1 MSDNVRTI
9 HHFIDLKAIDLET
22 LNSIIQKAKDLKK
35 EENKYSDVLKNKQL
49 VMFFEKESTRT
60 RISFEIAINHLGG
73 NAIVI
78 NKDYAQISRG
88 ESFSDTAKVIS
99 RYADIAMLRTFKHE
113 SLMEFVN
120 SSTIPVI
127 NGLTDRSHPCQ
138 VMADI
143 LTFEE
148 KKGSIAGKNI
158 AWVGDCNNMANT
170 WMQAAEKFK
179 FKFSVSCPTELST
192 ISKNTDFINY
202 FENPNDA
209 VENADLVLTDTWV
222 SMGDL
227 NDKHKKEILKPYQI
241 NGNLLSSAKK
251 DFIFMHCLPAHR
263 GEEVTNDVIDSKHSV
278 VFDEAENRLHIQKA
292 ILLWCLKKI

>member
-1 MSDNVRTI
+1 MSDTI
-9 HHFIDLKAIDLET
+9 KKIRHFVDLKEINLDT
-22 LNSIIQKAKDLKK
+22 LNLIIQKAKDLKK
-35 EENKYSDVLKNKQL
+35 AENKYSDVLKNKQL

-73 NAIVI
+73 NGIII
-78 NKDYAQISRG
+78 NKDSAQISRG

-99 RYADIAMLRTFKHE
+99 KYADIAMLRTFKHE
-113 SLMEFVN
+113 SLMEFVD
-120 SSTIPVI
+120 SASIPVI

-148 KKGSIAGKNI
+148 KKGSITGKNI

-170 WMQAAEKFK
+170 WIQAAEKFK
-179 FKFSVSCPTELST
+179 FNLSVACPLELST
-192 ISKNTDFINY
+192 ISKNTDFVSY

-209 VENADLVLTDTWV
+209 VENADLVLTDAWV

-227 NDKHKKEILKPYQI
+227 NDKYKKELLKPYQV
-241 NGNLLSSAKK
+241 NENLLSRANK

-263 GEEVTNDVIDSKHSV
+263 GEEVTNGVMDGKHSV

-292 ILLWCLKKI
+292 ILLWCLGF